1 MGCKCSTHLHSFR
14 YSRSYRMNRLLIIGL
29 ASIIT
34 AMPPAFWAEQKHAPL
49 PDKLAHAKTVYLE
62 NSTGDQKLSDSLYSL
77 VSAWKKWEFV
87 TDRAKADILLILS
100 YDEKMVPVV
109 TAGSATAIGH
119 SAIGS
124 GIGIPIQ
131 YYVYLHVA
139 DRETGDALW
148 TARSR
153 IKVGASRTAGTLL
166 SDLKDRL
173 LSSSP
178 K

>member
-1 MGCKCSTHLHSFR
+1 MKLNGPAFT
-14 YSRSYRMNRLLIIGL
+14 LLV
-29 ASIIT
+29 SIIT
-34 AMPPAFWAEQKHAPL
+34 TMPPAFGAEHKHAPL

-62 NSTGDQKLSDSLYSL
+62 NSTGDQKLADSLYSL
-77 VSAWKKWEFV
+77 VSAWEKWEFV

-100 YDEKMVPVV
+100 YDEKMVAVA

-124 GIGIPIQ
+124 GVAIPIQ
-131 YYVYLHVA
+131 YYVFLHVA

-153 IKVGASRTAGTLL
+153 IKVGVSRTAGTLL

>member
-1 MGCKCSTHLHSFR
+1 MVGSVKVIKLSLEEIAMRPYGLPFT
-14 YSRSYRMNRLLIIGL
+14 LLVSII
-29 ASIIT
+29 ASI
-34 AMPPAFWAEQKHAPL
+34 PLAFGADHKHAPL
-49 PDKLAHAKTVYLE
+49 PDKLTHAKTVYLE
-62 NSTGDQKLSDSLYSL
+62 NSTGDQKLADSLYSL
-77 VSAWKKWEFV
+77 VSAWEKWDFV

-109 TAGSATAIGH
+109 AAGSATAIGR
-119 SAIGS
+119 SAAGS
-124 GIGIPIQ
+124 GVAFPIQ

-148 TARSR
+148 TAKSR

-173 LSSSP
+173 RSSSP